1 MITSVTSVP
10 ITSLLTPPSDSTSQ
24 ATTGNGSLGSSF
36 SNMLGQAFQQV
47 NQLQNSASSSAEN
60 FALGRSNDVHSTVIA
75 AQKATIALELATQI
89 RNKVLDAYQ
98 EVMKT
103 SM

>member
-1 MITSVTSVP
+1 MITPITSVAPSLPLATDTNPSV
-10 ITSLLTPPSDSTSQ
+10 SGATPS
-24 ATTGNGSLGSSF
+24 GSPSF
-36 SNMLGQAFQQV
+36 SSVLGQAFQQV
-47 NQLQNSASSSAEN
+47 NQLQNSAASSAES

-98 EVMKT
+98 DVMKT

>member
-1 MITSVTSVP
+1 MITP
-10 ITSLLTPPSDSTSQ
+10 IASMQPMSLLTST
-24 ATTGNGSLGSSF
+24 GSSSADTSNSSNPGSSF
-36 SNMLGQAFQQV
+36 SSMLGQAFQQV
-47 NQLQNSASSSAEN
+47 NQLQNSASSQAES

-75 AQKATIALELATQI
+75 AQKATIALNLATQV
-89 RNKVLDAYQ
+89 RNKVLDAYE

>member
-1 MITSVTSVP
+1 
-10 ITSLLTPPSDSTSQ
+10 
-24 ATTGNGSLGSSF
+24 
-36 SNMLGQAFQQV
+36 LGQAFQQV
-47 NQLQNSASSSAEN
+47 NQLQNNASSQAEA

>member
-1 MITSVTSVP
+1 
-10 ITSLLTPPSDSTSQ
+10 
-24 ATTGNGSLGSSF
+24 
-36 SNMLGQAFQQV
+36 MLGQAFQQV
-47 NQLQNSASSSAEN
+47 SDLQNNAAGQAAS

>member
-1 MITSVTSVP
+1 MITALTALPPTSLVTQTSQPSSVTA
-10 ITSLLTPPSDSTSQ
+10 TNDS
-24 ATTGNGSLGSSF
+24 GSSF
-36 SNMLGQAFQQV
+36 SSMLGQAFQQV
-47 NQLQNSASSSAEN
+47 NQLQNNASSQAEA

>member
-1 MITSVTSVP
+1 MITGVSSIP
-10 ITSLLTPPSDSTSQ
+10 QLALPSAGSIDPT
-24 ATTGNGSLGSSF
+24 AASLGTAGSPSF
-36 SNMLGQAFQQV
+36 SSVLGQAFQQV
-47 NQLQNSASSSAEN
+47 NQLQNSAASQAES
-60 FALGRSNDVHSTVIA
+60 FALGRSNDIHSTVIA
-75 AQKATIALELATQI
+75 AQKATVALELATQI

>member
-1 MITSVTSVP
+1 VITSISTIAPS
-10 ITSLLTPPSDSTSQ
+10 SLLTP
-24 ATTGNGSLGSSF
+24 TTGSVNDSQPNSTGSSF
-36 SNMLGQAFQQV
+36 SSMLGQAFQQV
-47 NQLQNSASSSAEN
+47 SDLQNNAAGQAAS